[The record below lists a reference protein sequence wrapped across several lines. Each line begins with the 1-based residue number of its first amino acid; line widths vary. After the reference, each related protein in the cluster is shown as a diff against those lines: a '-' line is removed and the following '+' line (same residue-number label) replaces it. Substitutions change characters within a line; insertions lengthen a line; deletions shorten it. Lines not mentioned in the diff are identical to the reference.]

1 MKVLNVIKG
10 WISSLIGILVLLAT
24 LLLVF
29 ASAIPFIWEGIAGF
43 VMGTILLYTPR
54 SIEKF
59 VEKWLGINKPE
70 ITKTEEKQEGG
81 DV

>member
-10 WISSLIGILVLLAT
+10 WISSIIGVLVLLST
-24 LLLVF
+24 ILLIL

-70 ITKTEEKQEGG
+70 ITKTEKQEGG

>member
-10 WISSLIGILVLLAT
+10 WISSIIGVLVLLST
-24 LLLVF
+24 ILLIL

>member
-1 MKVLNVIKG
+1 MKPNVIKG
-10 WISSLIGILVLLAT
+10 WISSIIGILVLIST
-24 LLLVF
+24 VLLIF
-29 ASAIPFIWEGIAGF
+29 ISEIPFIWEGIAGF
-43 VMGTILLYTPR
+43 VMGTLLLYAPR

-59 VEKWLGINKPE
+59 VEKWLGVNKPE